1 MTIVGSMRKLY
12 ENREGGNKFNSKF
25 TLNFVY
31 LHKIMNMEFLLFFF
45 FLTNCHN
52 RIHISNEIEFASS
65 IEN

>member
-45 FLTNCHN
+45 FDEL
-52 RIHISNEIEFASS
+52 SQPDSYFE
-65 IEN
+65 

>member
-45 FLTNCHN
+45 FFFDEL
-52 RIHISNEIEFASS
+52 SQPDSYFE
-65 IEN
+65 

>member
-45 FLTNCHN
+45 FFDEL
-52 RIHISNEIEFASS
+52 SQPDSYFE
-65 IEN
+65 